1 MLRPSG
7 SRWRLLV
14 FSLVC
19 TLILAGCSANRLL
32 YNRADTFIR
41 WAADDY
47 VALTRDQQAAFDSRL
62 DGFLSWHRSEELPH
76 YRDFIVN
83 ALATLEEGVTLE
95 EAVVISEEI
104 DLAADRFQ
112 ARFIEL
118 LLATGEDLSHE
129 QIHAFLGAL
138 DESQAKY
145 AKERLVRDEETYY
158 ADSAKTMTD
167 LVKRLMG
174 RLNTAQKGDISLRS
188 KQLMRL
194 DRLWHDD
201 RARWG
206 SELRR
211 LLETKSPGWQD
222 EVRKLGETRSEV
234 RIPDYVAGIEH
245 NGEVILS
252 LLVDVINSR
261 TDRQDRRMRR
271 FLKGLIDDIDA
282 LTSASVAERLV
293 VEQG

>member
-62 DGFLSWHRSEELPH
+62 DEFLSWHRSEELPH

-95 EAVVISEEI
+95 EAVLISEEI

-145 AKERLVRDEETYY
+145 ARERLVRDEETYY

-222 EVRKLGETRSEV
+222 EVRKLGETRSEA

>member
-1 MLRPSG
+1 MLKPSG

-14 FSLVC
+14 LSLLC
-19 TLILAGCSANRLL
+19 TLVLAGCSANRLL

-47 VALTRDQQAAFDSRL
+47 VVLTRDQQAAFDSRL

-83 ALATLEEGVTLE
+83 ALASLEEGVTLE

-222 EVRKLGETRSEV
+222 EVRKLGETRSEA

>member
-62 DGFLSWHRSEELPH
+62 DEFLSWHRSEELPH

-83 ALATLEEGVTLE
+83 ALATLEQGVTLE
-95 EAVVISEEI
+95 EAVLISEEI

-222 EVRKLGETRSEV
+222 EVRKLGETRSEA

>member
-47 VALTRDQQAAFDSRL
+47 VVLTRDQQAAFDSRL

-118 LLATGEDLSHE
+118 LLATGEDLSDE
-129 QIHAFLGAL
+129 QIQVFLGAL
-138 DESQAKY
+138 DDIQAEY

>member
-1 MLRPSG
+1 MRRRRRSTT
-7 SRWRLLV
+7 SSTVTITFRCDS
-14 FSLVC
+14 SLHE
-19 TLILAGCSANRLL
+19 N
-32 YNRADTFIR
+32 
-41 WAADDY
+41 
-47 VALTRDQQAAFDSRL
+47 QA
-62 DGFLSWHRSEELPH
+62 E
-76 YRDFIVN
+76 
-83 ALATLEEGVTLE
+83 
-95 EAVVISEEI
+95 
-104 DLAADRFQ
+104 
-112 ARFIEL
+112 
-118 LLATGEDLSHE
+118 
-129 QIHAFLGAL
+129 
-138 DESQAKY
+138 Y

-174 RLNTAQKGDISLRS
+174 RLNTAQKGDIGLRS

-201 RARWG
+201 RVRWG

-222 EVRKLGETRSEV
+222 EVRKLGETRSEA

>member
-1 MLRPSG
+1 MLKSSG

-14 FSLVC
+14 LSLLC
-19 TLILAGCSANRLL
+19 TLVLAGCSANRLL

-47 VALTRDQQAAFDSRL
+47 VVLTRDQQAAFDSRL
-62 DGFLSWHRSEELPH
+62 DEFLSWHRSEELPH

-95 EAVVISEEI
+95 EAVLISEEI

-129 QIHAFLGAL
+129 QIQAFLGAL

-174 RLNTAQKGDISLRS
+174 RLNAEQKDEIQARS
-188 KQLMRL
+188 KQLMRI
-194 DRLWHDD
+194 DGLWHED

-206 SELRR
+206 SALRVI
-211 LLETKSPGWQD
+211 LEEKAPGWQA
-222 EVRKLGETRSEV
+222 EIRILGETRSKA
-234 RIPDYVAGIEH
+234 RIPEYVAGIEH
-245 NGEVILS
+245 NGDVILS
-252 LLVDVINSR
+252 LLVDTINSR
-261 TDRQDRRMRR
+261 TERQDRRMRR
-271 FLKGLIDDIDA
+271 FLQGLIGDIDA
-282 LTSASVAERLV
+282 LTAASAAE
-293 VEQG
+293 G

>member
-62 DGFLSWHRSEELPH
+62 DEFLSWHRSEELPH

-95 EAVVISEEI
+95 EAVLISEEI

-188 KQLMRL
+188 KQLMRI
-194 DRLWHDD
+194 DGLWHDD

-211 LLETKSPGWQD
+211 LLETRTAGWQD
-222 EVRKLGETRSEV
+222 EVRKLGETRSEA

>member
-1 MLRPSG
+1 MLKSSG

-14 FSLVC
+14 LSLLC
-19 TLILAGCSANRLL
+19 TLVLAGCSANRLL

-47 VALTRDQQAAFDSRL
+47 VVLTRDQQAAFDSRL
-62 DGFLSWHRSEELPH
+62 DEFLSWHRSEELPH

-95 EAVVISEEI
+95 EAVLISEEI

-129 QIHAFLGAL
+129 QIQAFLGAL

-174 RLNTAQKGDISLRS
+174 RLNAEQKDEIQARS

-222 EVRKLGETRSEV
+222 EVRKLGETRSEA
-234 RIPDYVAGIEH
+234 RIPDYVVGIEH

>member
-1 MLRPSG
+1 MLKPSG

-14 FSLVC
+14 LSLLC
-19 TLILAGCSANRLL
+19 TLVLAGCSANRLL

-47 VALTRDQQAAFDSRL
+47 VVLTRDQQAAFDSRL

-83 ALATLEEGVTLE
+83 ALASLEEGVTLE

-112 ARFIEL
+112 ARVIEL
-118 LLATGEDLSHE
+118 LLATGEDLSDE
-129 QIHAFLGAL
+129 QIQAFLGAL
-138 DESQAKY
+138 DENQAEY

-188 KQLMRL
+188 KQRMRL
-194 DRLWHDD
+194 DRLWQDD

-222 EVRKLGETRSEV
+222 EVRKLGETRSEA